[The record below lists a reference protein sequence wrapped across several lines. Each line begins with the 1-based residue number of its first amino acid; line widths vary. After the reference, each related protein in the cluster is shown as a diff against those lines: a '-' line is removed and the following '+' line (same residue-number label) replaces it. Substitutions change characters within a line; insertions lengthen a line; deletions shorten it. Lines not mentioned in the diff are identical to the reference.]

1 MVFRIKVEIKRFFS
15 EDKNSNDEF
24 IYCSPCVDCTKKITD
39 AGIRRIVYV
48 DKNGELTSTKVC
60 DYHATQITSGRR
72 FLAGIE

>member
-1 MVFRIKVEIKRFFS
+1 
-15 EDKNSNDEF
+15 
-24 IYCSPCVDCTKKITD
+24 VDCTKKITD

-72 FLAGIE
+72 FLAGID